1 MVESRRGQRNKKG
14 EQAKIWLKVEEDREI
29 TKEGRQRYG

>member
-1 MVESRRGQRNKKG
+1 MVESRRGQINKRG

-29 TKEGRQRYG
+29 TKESRQKYS

>member
-1 MVESRRGQRNKKG
+1 MDESRRGQINNKG

-29 TKEGRQRYG
+29 TKEIRQKYG